1 MDIVKNIIVK
11 IEELKSEGK
20 FNDAIKLLEE
30 NIVKYHDD
38 YRLYEELSDI
48 YLYN

>member
-1 MDIVKNIIVK
+1 MDIMKNLIVK
-11 IEELKSEGK
+11 VEDLKAERKFEE
-20 FNDAIKLLEE
+20 AIKMLEE
-30 NIVKYHDD
+30 NIVKYHED